1 MRIESYPSSAAFDAI
16 SSSLQADDSERK
28 DAVKKG
34 NAIFAFKLK
43 NKEGQEEGWHI
54 DLKEKG
60 AVGKGEAPEGKK
72 ADGEWAILQS
82 PCPSR
87 HPSLS
92 PPEKKQ

>member
-1 MRIESYPSSAAFDAI
+1 MAFDAI
-16 SSSLQADDSERK
+16 NSSLQADDAERK

-72 ADGEWAILQS
+72 ADGEFGTLFVYLS
-82 PCPSR
+82 FHTPSA
-87 HPSLS
+87 SLLFCQNHS
-92 PPEKKQ
+92 KLLG